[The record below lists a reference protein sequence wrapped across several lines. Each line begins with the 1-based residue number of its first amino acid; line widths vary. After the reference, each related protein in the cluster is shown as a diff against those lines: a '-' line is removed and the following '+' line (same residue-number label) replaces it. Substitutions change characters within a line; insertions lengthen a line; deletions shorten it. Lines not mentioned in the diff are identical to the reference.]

1 MGESINYARK
11 KKSIELRSDKMA
23 KKPTK
28 KSKRKAKIAEPAFTT
43 RKSVDIK
50 KANNGFV
57 VSSFD
62 DKGEKVFIAKT
73 KKKQS
78 SKLTNCWG
86 FNKVNNGFR

>member
-1 MGESINYARK
+1 MPKKPK
-11 KKSIELRSDKMA
+11 KKATR
-23 KKPTK
+23 
-28 KSKRKAKIAEPAFTT
+28 KSQPASFST

-73 KKKQS
+73 KKEAKQQAN
-78 SKLTNCWG
+78 KLLG
-86 FNKVNNGFR
+86 I